1 LFYFGEEVHEEYQ
14 RHMPSEE
21 SEENI
26 EIKKAVIRKAVKSQ
40 LKIENNQTPIPL
52 DGLKM
57 FEIFE

>member
-1 LFYFGEEVHEEYQ
+1 
-14 RHMPSEE
+14 MPSEE